1 MSRAT
6 DTGDGE
12 SAERGMKEDEDT
24 DEEEDEPGEVGASSQ
39 QVFSSQLTE
48 VQQRYK
54 GQLAKKLK
62 EVRVLVFRGQG
73 FELTQ

>member
-1 MSRAT
+1 MSWAT
-6 DTGDGE
+6 DTGEVG

-39 QVFSSQLTE
+39 QAFSSQLTE

-62 EVRVLVFRGQG
+62 EVPVFMFRVQG
-73 FELTQ
+73 FELT